1 MTGFLIRRLAQTL
14 LLLFLLSLFV
24 FLLFEMI
31 PGDYLTEME
40 LNPSVSSS
48 RIEELRRQYGL
59 DQPFYLQYFH
69 WLKSVLSGN
78 LGYSFA
84 QQRPALSL
92 IAERLSNTLLLAATA
107 LLMTLAMVFPIG
119 IAAALFSGRWPDRL
133 ALAFSLLGLSSPTLL
148 LSLLGLYV
156 AFSTRW
162 FPLGG
167 LGGPKHWILP
177 GLVLALPLS
186 AYLIRQL
193 RLEMIDA
200 LQQPYV
206 LAAAARGL
214 PRARIVRHAL
224 RGALNPLIS
233 LLGLSWGALLGG
245 SVVVEKV
252 FSWPGLGLLMVES
265 ILSRDL
271 FVALNAILVS
281 ALLVILSNLLADLLL
296 AWNDPRIRYR

>member
-1 MTGFLIRRLAQTL
+1 MSRFLLRRLRQTL

-24 FLLFEMI
+24 FLLFELI

-40 LNPSVSSS
+40 LNPSVSTQ
-48 RIEELRRQYGL
+48 RVEQLRSQYGL
-59 DQPFYLQYFH
+59 DKPFYVQYFL
-69 WLKSVLSGN
+69 WLKAVASGN

-84 QQRPALSL
+84 QQRPAAAL
-92 IAERLSNTLLLAATA
+92 ISERMLNTLLLSTVAF
-107 LLMTLAMVFPIG
+107 LMTLLMVFPIG
-119 IAAALFSGRWPDRL
+119 IFSALYSGRWPDRL
-133 ALAFSLLGLSSPTLL
+133 GSAFSLLGLSFPPLL
-148 LSLLGLYV
+148 LALFALYF
-156 AFSTRW
+156 AFASRW

-167 LGGPKHWILP
+167 LGGPRHWILP
-177 GLVLALPLS
+177 GLVLALPLA

-214 PRARIVRHAL
+214 SSTRIVRHAL

-233 LLGLSWGALLGG
+233 MLGLSWGALLGG
-245 SVVVEKV
+245 AVVVEKI
-252 FSWPGLGLLMVES
+252 FNWPGLGLLLVES

-271 FVALNAILVS
+271 FVALNSILVS
-281 ALLVILSNLLADLLL
+281 ALLVIFSTLLADLLL
-296 AWNDPRIRYR
+296 AWNDPRIRYQ